1 MKFVFDGC
9 DISFIVEAPEDITLK
24 ELLKQADRLVP
35 DWCACG
41 CDEEELNTPTDVY
54 IEKDSISLAEN
65 IRLNAPFNLS
75 VFDDLIDLLNRSE
88 NKQITLRLGR
98 DDFGT
103 CVLYAD
109 DYSGTYIEYKSIQ
122 NRGKK
127 STHSFA

>member
-1 MKFVFDGC
+1 MISNPSKETLNEMITSIVVASEIDKDGKH
-9 DISFIVEAPEDITLK
+9 IGVVWVEPCTSHEEDKST
-24 ELLKQADRLVP
+24 
-35 DWCACG
+35 
-41 CDEEELNTPTDVY
+41 
-54 IEKDSISLAEN
+54 
-65 IRLNAPFNLS
+65 

-88 NKQITLRLGR
+88 NKQIRLRLGR

-109 DYSGTYIEYKSIQ
+109 DYSGTCTEYKSIQ

>member
-1 MKFVFDGC
+1 MITNPSNET
-9 DISFIVEAPEDITLK
+9 ISEMITSIVVVSEIDKNRKHIGVAWVEPCTSPEEDKST
-24 ELLKQADRLVP
+24 
-35 DWCACG
+35 
-41 CDEEELNTPTDVY
+41 
-54 IEKDSISLAEN
+54 
-65 IRLNAPFNLS
+65 

-109 DYSGTYIEYKSIQ
+109 DYSGTCIEYKSIQ